1 MAAEEAA
8 TAAASAA
15 VVPQLVDGLSRSD
28 DLLKMSKQKVLGS

>member
-28 DLLKMSKQKVLGS
+28 DLLKWENEKF